1 MKKLI
6 TLLAL
11 SLLAALA
18 GVSFADDAAVDVPKA
33 AYVTDFAQAKE
44 LATAGNKPIVVDFYT
59 DWCTW
64 CKKFDKE
71 VLTDQK
77 AIDFLGNEV
86 VFAKIN
92 AEVDT
97 NVSKAY
103 KIMGFPTFLLTDAN
117 GHEIERIAGYLATD
131 DFIKTVNDY
140 RNGIGTL
147 GALLE
152 KSKEGQNRS
161 LYFEIADKYKYRGD
175 TKSAKEWYDKIVA
188 TGEKKDSLTGE
199 SYMAIGDMYRRDK
212 QNEQAMAVYQQ
223 VVQEFAGTPF
233 EGQGMLFVGHTHRR
247 LNEFD
252 KALAIYNE
260 VMAKYKGATFE
271 QEGEIYRAIAY
282 RDMGDTTQAI
292 SSFVSFLEHWPKSED
307 VEYANEQIK
316 KLRGE

>member
-11 SLLAALA
+11 SLLAILA
-18 GVSFADDAAVDVPKA
+18 VVAFADDDAAVPKA
-33 AYVTDFAQAKE
+33 AYVTDFAKAKE
-44 LATAGNKPIVVDFYT
+44 LATAANKPIVVDFYT

-77 AIDFLGNEV
+77 AIDFLAKDV

-117 GHEIERIAGYLATD
+117 GQEIERIAGYLATD

-152 KSKEGQNRS
+152 KSKEGTDRN
-161 LYFEIADKYKYRGD
+161 LYFEIANKYKYRGD
-175 TKSAKEWYDKIVA
+175 TKSAKDWFDKIVA
-188 TGEKKDSLTGE
+188 SGEKNDSLAGE
-199 SYMAIGDMYRRDK
+199 TYMAIGDMYRRDK
-212 QNEQAMAVYQQ
+212 NNEQAMAVYQQ
-223 VVQEFAGTPF
+223 VVKEFVGTPF
-233 EGQGMLFVGHTHRR
+233 EGQGMLYVGHTHRR

-260 VMAKYKGATFE
+260 VRAKYKGASFE
-271 QEGEIYRAIAY
+271 QEGEIYCAIAY
-282 RDMGDTTQAI
+282 RDMGDTTQAV
-292 SSFVSFLEHWPKSED
+292 SAFVAFLEHWPNSED
-307 VEYANEQIK
+307 VEYANEQIS

>member
-1 MKKLI
+1 MKKWI
-6 TLLAL
+6 AL
-11 SLLAALA
+11 SALLLIVAWAVLA
-18 GVSFADDAAVDVPKA
+18 IADDTVDVPKA
-33 AYVTDFAQAKE
+33 AYVTDFAKAKE
-44 LATAGNKPIVVDFYT
+44 MAAAGNKPIIVDFYT

-64 CKKFDKE
+64 CKKFEKE
-71 VLTDQK
+71 VLTDPR
-77 AIDFLGNEV
+77 AINFLGSEV

-103 KIMGFPTFLLTDAN
+103 KVMGYPTFLLTDAN
-117 GHEIERIAGYLATD
+117 GREIERIAGFLGTE

-147 GALLE
+147 DALLE
-152 KSKEGQNRS
+152 KSKQGQDRN
-161 LYFEIADKYKYRGD
+161 LYFVIADKYKYRGD
-175 TKSAKEWYDKIVA
+175 TKNAKDWFDKILA
-188 TGEKKDSLTGE
+188 TGEKKDSLSGE
-199 SYMAIGDMYRRDK
+199 TYMAIGDMYRRDK

-223 VVQEFAGTPF
+223 VVADFAGTSF
-233 EGQGMLFVGHTHRR
+233 EGQGMLSVGHTYRR
-247 LNEFD
+247 LSEFE

-260 VMAKYKGATFE
+260 VMLKFKGAAFE

-292 SSFVSFLEHWPKSED
+292 SSFAAFLEHWPNSED
-307 VEYANEQIK
+307 VEYANEQIS

>member
-6 TLLAL
+6 TLSVL
-11 SLLAALA
+11 SLLAIL
-18 GVSFADDAAVDVPKA
+18 GVAAIASDDAAVPKA
-33 AYVTDFAQAKE
+33 AYVTDFAKAKE
-44 LATAGNKPIVVDFYT
+44 MATAGNKPIIVDFYT

-77 AIDFLGNEV
+77 AIDFLASDV

-117 GHEIERIAGYLATD
+117 GQEIERIAGYLGTD

-152 KSKEGQNRS
+152 KSKEGQDRA
-161 LYFEIADKYKYRGD
+161 LFFEIANKYKYRGD
-175 TKSAKEWYDKIVA
+175 TKSAKDWFDKIVA
-188 TGEKKDSLTGE
+188 SGEKKDSLAGE
-199 SYMAIGDMYRRDK
+199 TYMAIGDMYRRDK
-212 QNEQAMAVYQQ
+212 NNEQAMAVYKQ
-223 VVQEFAGTPF
+223 VVQEFVGTPF

-247 LNEFD
+247 IKEFD

-260 VMAKYKGATFE
+260 VMAKYKGASFE
-271 QEGEIYRAIAY
+271 QEGEIYRAIAF
-282 RDMGDTTQAI
+282 RDMGDTTQAV
-292 SSFVSFLEHWPKSED
+292 SAFVAFVEHWPSSED
-307 VEYANEQIK
+307 AEFANEQIS

>member
-11 SLLAALA
+11 SLLVILA
-18 GVSFADDAAVDVPKA
+18 VTAFADDDAAPPKA
-33 AYVTDFAQAKE
+33 AYVTDFAKAKE
-44 LATAGNKPIVVDFYT
+44 LAAAGNKPIIVDFYT

-103 KIMGFPTFLLTDAN
+103 KIMGFPTFLLTNAS
-117 GHEIERIAGYLATD
+117 GEEIDRIAGYLATD
-131 DFIKTVNDY
+131 DFIKTVTDY

-147 GALLE
+147 GTLLE
-152 KSKEGQNRS
+152 KSKEGADRN

-175 TKSAKEWYDKIVA
+175 SKNAKDWFDKITA
-188 TGEKKDSLTGE
+188 SGEKQDSLSGAAF
-199 SYMAIGDMYRRDK
+199 MAIGDMYRREK
-212 QNEQAMAVYQQ
+212 QNEQSMNVYKQ
-223 VVQEFAGTPF
+223 VVLDFKGTSF
-233 EGQGMLFVGHTHRR
+233 EGQGMLFVGHTYRR
-247 LNEFD
+247 LNEFE
-252 KALAIYNE
+252 KALGIYNE
-260 VMAKYKGATFE
+260 VMTNYKGSAFE

-282 RDMGDTTQAI
+282 RDKGDTTQAI
-292 SSFVSFLEHWPKSED
+292 TSFVTFLEHWPNSED
-307 VEYANEQIK
+307 VEYANEEIR

>member
-11 SLLAALA
+11 SLLAILA
-18 GVSFADDAAVDVPKA
+18 VVAFADDDAAVPKA
-33 AYVTDFAQAKE
+33 AYVTDFAKAKE
-44 LATAGNKPIVVDFYT
+44 LATAANKPIVVDFYT

-77 AIDFLGNEV
+77 AIDFLAKDV

-117 GHEIERIAGYLATD
+117 GQEIERIAGYLATD

-152 KSKEGQNRS
+152 KSKEGTDRN
-161 LYFEIADKYKYRGD
+161 LYFEIANKYKYRGD
-175 TKSAKEWYDKIVA
+175 TKSAKDWFDKIVA
-188 TGEKKDSLTGE
+188 SGEKNDSLAGE
-199 SYMAIGDMYRRDK
+199 TYMAIGDMYRRDK
-212 QNEQAMAVYQQ
+212 NNEQAMAVYQQ
-223 VVQEFAGTPF
+223 VVKEFVGTPF
-233 EGQGMLFVGHTHRR
+233 EGQGMLYVGHTHRR

-260 VMAKYKGATFE
+260 VRAKYKGAAFE
-271 QEGEIYRAIAY
+271 QEGEIYCVIAY
-282 RDMGDTTQAI
+282 RDMGDTTQAV
-292 SSFVSFLEHWPKSED
+292 SAFVAFLEHWPNSED
-307 VEYANEQIK
+307 VEYANEQIS

>member
-6 TLLAL
+6 TLSAM
-11 SLLAALA
+11 LLIATWAITA
-18 GVSFADDAAVDVPKA
+18 FADEAVDAPKA
-33 AYVTDFAQAKE
+33 TYVTDFVKAKE
-44 LATAGNKPIVVDFYT
+44 MATAGNKPIIVDFYT

-71 VLTDQK
+71 VLTDPR
-77 AIDFLGNEV
+77 AINFLGSEV

-103 KIMGFPTFLLTDAN
+103 KIMGYPTFLLTDAN
-117 GHEIERIAGYLATD
+117 GREIERIAGYLETE

-147 GALLE
+147 DALLE
-152 KSKEGQNRS
+152 KSKQGQDRN
-161 LYFEIADKYKYRGD
+161 LFFDIANKYKYRGD
-175 TKSAKEWYDKIVA
+175 SKDAKDWFDKILA
-188 TGEKKDSLTGE
+188 TGEKKDSLSGE
-199 SYMAIGDMYRRDK
+199 TYMAIGDMYRREK

-223 VVQEFAGTPF
+223 VVADFAGTPF
-233 EGQGMLFVGHTHRR
+233 EGQGMLSLGHTHRR
-247 LNEFD
+247 LNEFE

-260 VMAKYKGATFE
+260 VMSKFKGAAFE

-292 SSFVSFLEHWPKSED
+292 SSFAAFLEHWPNSED
-307 VEYANEQIK
+307 VEYANEQIS

>member
-1 MKKLI
+1 MKKF
-6 TLLAL
+6 LLTWGLMLFVFATAVI
-11 SLLAALA
+11 LAADET
-18 GVSFADDAAVDVPKA
+18 SVPKA
-33 AYVTDFAQAKE
+33 AYVTDFAKAKE
-44 LATAGNKPIVVDFYT
+44 LATAGSKPIIVDFYT

-77 AIDFLGNEV
+77 AIDFLDNQV

-103 KIMGFPTFLLTDAN
+103 KIMGYPTFLLTDAK
-117 GHEIERIAGYLATD
+117 GVEIERIAGYLPTE

-152 KSKEGQNRS
+152 KAKTEQDRG

-175 TKSAKEWYDKIVA
+175 SKNAKDWYDKIVA
-188 TGEKKDSLTGE
+188 TGDKKDSITGE
-199 SYMAIGDMYRRDK
+199 AYMAIGDMYRRDK

-223 VVQEFAGTPF
+223 VVKDFAGTPF
-233 EGQGMLFVGHTHRR
+233 EGHGMLYVGHTHRR
-247 LNEFD
+247 LNEYD
-252 KALAIYNE
+252 QALAIYNE
-260 VMAKYKGATFE
+260 VMNKFKGTTFE

-282 RDMGDTTQAI
+282 RDKGDTTLAI
-292 SSFVSFLEHWPKSED
+292 SSFVSFVEHWPSSED
-307 VEYANEQIK
+307 VEFANEQIK
-316 KLRGE
+316 KLKGQ